1 MSYGIKLHVWG
12 DYACFT
18 RPELKAERM
27 TYEVMTPSAARGI
40 LTAIYWKPEFRWV
53 VDRIRVLN
61 PIEFGQIRRNEVGNK
76 VSPPSAAAMRGEAA
90 AKVGLFIEDTRQQRA
105 MTYLRRVS
113 YVIEAHVE
121 LLHAH
126 CPVSSCLLAR
136 SLRNVVN
143 ALHEQEGINNVA
155 KHLEMF
161 KRRAANG
168 QCFHQP
174 CLGMRE
180 FFASF
185 ALVDASHPAPPCQL
199 PPEQRNRNLGLMLHD
214 MVYTD
219 DRKGTVI
226 CAHTNKKQSVTP
238 KFFMAELCDGVLT
251 VPPLNQ
257 ALS

>member
-53 VDRIRVLN
+53 VDRICVLN

-121 LLHAH
+121 LLH
-126 CPVSSCLLAR
+126 
-136 SLRNVVN
+136 
-143 ALHEQEGINNVA
+143 EQEGINNVA

-185 ALVDASHPAPPCQL
+185 ALVDESHPAPPCQL

-219 DRKGTVI
+219 DSKGTVI
-226 CAHTNKKQSVTP
+226 CAHTGKKQSVTP
-238 KFFMAELCDGVLT
+238 KFFMAELRDGVLT